1 MWPWGCSGIVSLS
14 SFRKQTCPNYFFQ
27 KAGPISITKLFTH
40 AKLFTHDTVV
50 TQDTVAQDTVSVAQD
65 TVVF

>member
-1 MWPWGCSGIVSLS
+1 M
-14 SFRKQTCPNYFFQ
+14 CPNYFFQ

-40 AKLFTHDTVV
+40 AKLFTRDTVAV
-50 TQDTVAQDTVSVAQD
+50 AQDTVAQDTVSVAQD